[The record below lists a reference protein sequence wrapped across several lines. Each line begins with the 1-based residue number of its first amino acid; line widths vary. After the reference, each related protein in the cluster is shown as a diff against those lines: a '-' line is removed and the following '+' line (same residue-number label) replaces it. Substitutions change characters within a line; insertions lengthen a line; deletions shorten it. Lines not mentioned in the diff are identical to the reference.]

1 MSTRQRVLRYGLGLA
16 VAVAGLLCGLLIEGL
31 TGEVLA
37 IALIGLGLGG
47 ALLLV
52 FYEIGMSE
60 ERAVAEEERERRRRS
75 GR

>member
-1 MSTRQRVLRYGLGLA
+1 MSTRQRVLRYGAAAA
-16 VAVAGLLCGLLIEGL
+16 VTAAGILCWILIEGL

-47 ALLLV
+47 ALLHV
-52 FYEIGMSE
+52 FFEVGLSE
-60 ERAVAEEERERRRRS
+60 DRALAEDERHRGAS